1 MEELMELLEER
12 LELAAERIGEI
23 KKEQDCDALYKDF
36 FRKSADFLLLMLEQW
51 EFVKSGRIKEAGLE
65 ELQSRNRAVYQDILE
80 DEYEKSYV
88 NPDKAIEVFGKD
100 MGAALCVLATEL
112 RGIIGSVYEQD
123 LEGVVIRLELF
134 LECYQVLVENCEN
147 TAVEKGETEKEA
159 NEAVVDETGETKE
172 AFLKAAA
179 GIRDILYWYV
189 SDYSETR
196 MEHRIKM
203 QVDPSYDF
211 AQKIVMESDLTDP
224 RFLYLYGEY
233 VSEAEIRT
241 LAFLNSQPEERI
253 ALMAKT
259 FTEGYRIGF
268 ATTNRDISIKNSV
281 NIRYALGFEPMIR
294 KAIENFKEIG
304 LETTMYRAGS
314 SLFYGHSVDKNGFF
328 GGNPNKQFDFDHR
341 EDLAYLLNAKLVNR
355 KLECLK
361 AGYENYKEKAKT
373 FGGPAVLEIFGE
385 KDFEPNTKASAL
397 SYSKEQQKLCVEYAG
412 KAGQITNTYIPG
424 DERSFTIIAFPVPE
438 IGENFEAIFDET
450 IKINTLDYTLY
461 QGIQQKII
469 DALDLGT
476 DVYVEG
482 CGENKTHLN
491 IHLHELKDTAKE
503 TNFENCVADVNIPVG
518 EVFTSPVLAGTNGKL
533 HVTSVFLNG
542 LEYKDLFI
550 DLKDGMIQDFG
561 CANFEDKEA
570 CRKLMNDNI
579 LFHHDTLP
587 IGEFAIGTNTTAFV
601 VARKY
606 GIESKMPILI
616 AEKTGPHFAFG
627 DTCYSHSEEV
637 PMFNPDGKEMIAR
650 DNECSLLRDTDP
662 GKAYFNCHTDITI
675 PYNELGELSVLC
687 KDGSKVPII
696 LKGRFVLDG
705 TEELNK
711 ALDEDKL
718 FS

>member
-1 MEELMELLEER
+1 MELFTER
-12 LELAAERIGEI
+12 FELAAERIKEI
-23 KKEQDCDALYKDF
+23 EKEQECAKVYQDY
-36 FRKSADFLLLMLEQW
+36 FRAAANFLLLLLNQW
-51 EFVKSGRIKEAGLE
+51 EFVTSGEIKEACLE
-65 ELQSRNRAVYQDILE
+65 ELQKRNLAVYSDILGE
-80 DEYEKSYV
+80 NYDKSYV
-88 NPDKAIEVFGKD
+88 NPDVAKEAFGEEVGK
-100 MGAALCVLATEL
+100 ALCVLMTEL

-134 LECYQVLVENCEN
+134 LECYQIFVENK
-147 TAVEKGETEKEA
+147 EKVPAESIK
-159 NEAVVDETGETKE
+159 
-172 AFLKAAA
+172 
-179 GIRDILYWYV
+179 DILYWYV

-196 MEHRIKM
+196 MEQRIKT

-211 AQKIVMESDLTDP
+211 ARKIVMESDLTDP

-233 VSEAEIRT
+233 VSEAQIRT
-241 LAFLNSQPEERI
+241 LTFLNSQPMERI
-253 ALMAKT
+253 ALLAST

-268 ATTNRDISIKNSV
+268 ATTNRDISIKNCV
-281 NIRYALGFEPMIR
+281 NVRYALGFEPMIR

-304 LETTMYRAGS
+304 LESTIYRAGS
-314 SLFYGHSVDKNGFF
+314 SLFTGHSVDKNGFF

-341 EDLAYLLNAKLVNR
+341 EDLAYILDAKLVNR

-361 AGYENYKEKAKT
+361 AGYETYKTQAKT

-385 KDFEPNTKASAL
+385 KDFAPETKASAL
-397 SYSKEQQKLCVEYAG
+397 CYTKEQQKLCVEYAG

-438 IGENFEAIFDET
+438 IGELFEAIFDET

-469 DALDLGT
+469 DTLDLGES
-476 DVYVEG
+476 VYVKG
-482 CGENKTHLN
+482 SGDNRTNLT
-491 IHLHELKDTAKE
+491 IRLHELKDTAKE

-518 EVFTSPVLAGTNGKL
+518 EVFTSPVLKGTNGTL

-542 LEYKDLFI
+542 LEYKNLFI
-550 DLKDGMIQDFG
+550 DLEDGMIVDYG
-561 CANFEDKEA
+561 CSNFEDKEA
-570 CRKLMNDNI
+570 CKKLMNDNV
-579 LFHHDTLP
+579 LFHHDSLP

-637 PMFNPDGKEMIAR
+637 PMYNPDGKEMIAR
-650 DNECSLLRDTDP
+650 DNERSILRDTNP
-662 GKAYFNCHTDITI
+662 EKAYFNCHTDITI
-675 PYNELGELSVLC
+675 PYNELGELSVVC

-696 LKGRFVLDG
+696 LDGRFVLAG

-711 ALDEDKL
+711 ALDEEKN
-718 FS
+718 S